1 MNTRIPTIDDTGTG
15 ADTLVA
21 ILLAVF
27 LVVSLVSILL
37 LMFALR
43 EIKKLETKL
52 DGKMLKKEAVS
63 NLLIASYL
71 DREYRD
77 YVTEYVE
84 GRMSLESLERL
95 VKEDAEERLS

>member
-1 MNTRIPTIDDTGTG
+1 MIPTLDDTSTG

-37 LMFALR
+37 LMFAVR

-52 DGKMLKKEAVS
+52 DGKLLKKEAVS